1 MNRRNAAA
9 MVLDT
14 VQRIAITA
22 YGLPKLASP
31 SQNFGDGES

>member
-9 MVLDT
+9 RVLDPAQG
-14 VQRIAITA
+14 VAITA